1 MSSVHCWD
9 MTSLAK
15 GLHQQANPN
24 KYNRT
29 RPHHPLA
36 KMLCERYIY
45 EHALTE
51 RMPPAANLPATI
63 ITPAV
68 FTAEI
73 VLQIDPPQEH
83 WNRSV
88 EHEQQR
94 RRQRQTHN
102 KVFEN
107 IMDNVK
113 TTLDAL
119 LFAGGITAEDH
130 AAYLEGHSDTM
141 ENYWD
146 DSDTGYIEMPI
157 WMIHLYDLLRQL
169 QKFDLG
175 EGGRKFTAALE
186 RFTLVLLYPVEDKS
200 TYNLNLNYRWQIPD
214 TRNMV
219 IYYHV
224 LSGYRIGRSMLHQST
239 TGDRPA
245 VYLTEHMQITTLL
258 SRPLTSP
265 IDFRREGLISRID
278 PEKYV

>member
-1 MSSVHCWD
+1 
-9 MTSLAK
+9 MTSLAE
-15 GLHQQANPN
+15 GLRQQANPN

-51 RMPPAANLPATI
+51 RTPPAANLPATI
-63 ITPAV
+63 ITPAA

-73 VLQIDPPQEH
+73 VLQIDPPQDH
-83 WNRSV
+83 WNRSA
-88 EHEQQR
+88 EHEQKR
-94 RRQRQTHN
+94 RREREMHN
-102 KVFEN
+102 RVFEN
-107 IMDNVK
+107 IMENVK
-113 TTLDAL
+113 VVLDVL
-119 LFAGGITAEDH
+119 LFVGGITADDH

-141 ENYWD
+141 ENYRD

-157 WMIHLYDLLRQL
+157 WMIHFYDLLRLL

-175 EGGRKFTAALE
+175 ESGRRFTAALE

-200 TYNLNLNYRWQIPD
+200 SYNLNLNYRWQLPD

-224 LSGYRIGRSMLHQST
+224 LSGYRIGRSMFHQRT
-239 TGDRPA
+239 AGDRPA
-245 VYLTEHMQITTLL
+245 VYLTEHMQITTLF
-258 SRPLTSP
+258 SRTQTSA
-265 IDFRREGLISRID
+265 IDFTRTGLISRID